1 MKKIVLAVLVLFVG
15 IQFSNGQDTKAPVN
29 KNAPV
34 MTFDKKLVDQS
45 GSIVWDYGT
54 IQKDGDGNSYFS
66 FVNTGKEPL
75 ILSDVRSSCGCT
87 VPKWPREPILPGHAD
102 TIKVRY
108 DTKRLG
114 IINKTITVMSNANN
128 SPIILRIKGKIVEPP
143 KAVLPES
150 QQGLGPVVK

>member
-1 MKKIVLAVLVLFVG
+1 MKKFVVAVLVLFV
-15 IQFSNGQDTKAPVN
+15 SASVTYGQETKTPVN

-34 MTFDKKLVDQS
+34 MTFSKKLIDES
-45 GSIVWDYGT
+45 GSVVWDYGT
-54 IQKDGDGNSYFS
+54 IQKDGDGNSYFT

-87 VPKWPREPILPGHAD
+87 VPKWPREPILPGQID

-128 SPIILRIKGKIVEPP
+128 SPIILRIKGKIIEAP
-143 KAVLPES
+143 KAVLPER
-150 QQGLGPVVK
+150 QAGVGPVVR

>member
-1 MKKIVLAVLVLFVG
+1 MKKFVVTVLVLFVG
-15 IQFSNGQDTKAPVN
+15 ATVMYGQDAKAPVN

-34 MTFDKKLVDQS
+34 MTFDKKLFDEN
-45 GSIVWDYGT
+45 GSVVWDYGT
-54 IQKDGDGNSYFS
+54 IQKEGDGNSYFA

-87 VPKWPREPILPGHAD
+87 VPKWPREPILPGQAD

-114 IINKTITVMSNANN
+114 IINKTITVTSNAQN

-150 QQGLGPVVK
+150 PNGLGPVVK

>member
-1 MKKIVLAVLVLFVG
+1 MKKILLVSMVLFLG
-15 IQFSNGQDTKAPVN
+15 IQFISGQTPKAPVN

-34 MTFDKKLVDQS
+34 MSFDKKLVDPS
-45 GSIVWDYGT
+45 GSVVWDYGT
-54 IQKDGDGNSYFS
+54 IHKDSDGRSYFA
-66 FVNTGKEPL
+66 FVNAGKEPL

-102 TIKVRY
+102 TITVRY

-128 SPIILRIKGKIVEPP
+128 SPIILRIKGKIVEAP
-143 KAVLPES
+143 KAVLPVS
-150 QQGLGPVVK
+150 HQGLGPVVK